1 MDAIKKKMEKLSNET
16 SEAEVKKMML
26 PRTVMRMSL
35 NWWFVM
41 MIRMVV
47 MFTIVKI
54 VKTIHFIRLRFSPQS
69 LLPISNLTFLFQI
82 RIAHFEDIK
91 AANEAEAEKFEEQ
104 LRNIQK
110 KMQVI
115 TIITIHHH

>member
-26 PRTVMRMSL
+26 LRMVMRMSL

-54 VKTIHFIRLRFSPQS
+54 VSKIHRIFIL
-69 LLPISNLTFLFQI
+69 
-82 RIAHFEDIK
+82 
-91 AANEAEAEKFEEQ
+91 
-104 LRNIQK
+104 
-110 KMQVI
+110 
-115 TIITIHHH
+115 